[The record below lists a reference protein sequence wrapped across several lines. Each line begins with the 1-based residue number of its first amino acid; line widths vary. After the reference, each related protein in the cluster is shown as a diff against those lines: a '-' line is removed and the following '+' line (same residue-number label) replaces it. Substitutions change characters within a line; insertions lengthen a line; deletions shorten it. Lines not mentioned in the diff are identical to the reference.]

1 MMNTTCYRL
10 VVCEKPSVARSIASV
25 LGADKRED
33 GFLSGGGYLV
43 SWCFGHLA
51 ELSDADAY
59 DEKFGK
65 WRREDLPILP
75 ESWQYTVARDKQ
87 KQMNTLRTLM
97 HRDDVYEVIN
107 ACDAGREG
115 ELIFRTA
122 YNLNN
127 CCKRVKRLWISS
139 MEDAA
144 IFEGFENLRDGAE
157 YDNLYASA
165 LCRSKA
171 DWLVGINATRLFSVM
186 YHRTLNVGRVVS
198 PTLALLVQREAEIN
212 AFQPETFYTV
222 HLGFGD
228 FSAASE
234 RMKEQAEAEQLAG
247 DCDNKNAVVTS
258 VVQAEKTEK
267 APALYDLT
275 TLQRDANRLLGYTAQ
290 QTLDYLQSLY
300 EKKLCTYPRTDSR
313 YLTDDM
319 ESGVNAL
326 ALCCAGICGTEPPA
340 AVCSGQVCSSKKV
353 SDHHAVVPTMAA
365 GETDLEALPA
375 GEREILRLAAR
386 QVLMAVSAPFVYL
399 ETEVKLDCGEN
410 AFAAKGKTILHMGWR
425 AYTEKGK
432 QDNTLPALSEGQ
444 SLPVSSCEVKEGKT
458 TPPKHF
464 TEDTLLSAMET
475 AGANYRVPTKSND
488 FEGKGGAAERVSFS
502 PQGGNKR
509 YAACDDAPE
518 DAERRGLGTPATR
531 AAVIEKLVSAG
542 FAERRKAKKAVRL
555 VPSET
560 GVSLITVLPE
570 QLQSPLLTAEWEHRL
585 KEIEYGELDADEFL
599 AGIHDMVTALVRDA
613 APVDGAEVLF
623 PSGRPVVG
631 KCPRCGAD
639 VTESKNGYFCERR
652 NCKFGLW
659 RDNRFLA
666 AKKISLTK
674 KMASSLLAQGRTY
687 ASGIYSEKTGK
698 TYDAFIV
705 LEDDGARSSYKLDF
719 TK

>member
-10 VVCEKPSVARSIASV
+10 VVCEKPSVARSIAAV
-25 LGADKRED
+25 LGARARGD

-59 DEKFGK
+59 DEKYGK

-75 ESWQYTVARDKQ
+75 KSWQYTVARDKQ
-87 KQMNTLRTLM
+87 KQMNTLRALM
-97 HRDDVYEVIN
+97 HREDVCEVIN

-122 YNLNN
+122 YRLNN
-127 CCKRVKRLWISS
+127 CRKRVKRLWISS

-222 HLGFGD
+222 HLDFNG
-228 FSAASE
+228 FSAAGG
-234 RMKEQAEAEQLAG
+234 RMKEQAEAERLAG
-247 DCDNKNAVVTS
+247 DCNSKTAAVTS
-258 VVQAEKTEK
+258 VVQTKKTEK

-300 EKKLCTYPRTDSR
+300 ERKLCTYPRTDSR

-340 AVCSGQVCSSKKV
+340 AVCSGQVCSSKNV

-375 GEREILRLAAR
+375 GEREILRLVSR
-386 QVLMAVSAPFVYL
+386 QVLMAVSAPFVCL
-399 ETEVKLDCGEN
+399 ETEARLNCGGN

-432 QDNTLPALSEGQ
+432 QDSTLPELSEGQ
-444 SLPVSSCEVKEGKT
+444 SLPVSSCAVKEGKT

-464 TEDTLLSAMET
+464 TEDTLLSAMEV
-475 AGANYRVPTKSND
+475 AGAK
-488 FEGKGGAAERVSFS
+488 EM
-502 PQGGNKR
+502 
-509 YAACDDAPE
+509 PE
-518 DAERRGLGTPATR
+518 DAERKGLGTPATR
-531 AAVIEKLVSAG
+531 AAILEKLVATGFVERKKSKKTASLIPTHAG
-542 FAERRKAKKAVRL
+542 I
-555 VPSET
+555 
-560 GVSLITVLPE
+560 SLITVLPE
-570 QLQSPLLTAEWEHRL
+570 QLQSPLMTAEWEHRL
-585 KEIEYGELDADEFL
+585 KEIERGEEFPETFMQ
-599 AGIHDMVTALVRDA
+599 GIRDMVCELVKTYKT
-613 APVDGAEVLF
+613 VLGADVLF
-623 PSGRPVVG
+623 PSGRAVVG
-631 KCPRCGAD
+631 KCPRCGSD
-639 VTESKNGYFCERR
+639 VTESKKGYFCERR
-652 NCKFGLW
+652 SCKFGLW

-674 KMASSLLAQGRTY
+674 KMASSLLAQGRAY

>member
-10 VVCEKPSVARSIASV
+10 VVCEKPSVARSIAAV
-25 LGADKRED
+25 LGARARGD

-59 DEKFGK
+59 DEKYGK

-75 ESWQYTVARDKQ
+75 KSWQYTVARDKQ
-87 KQMNTLRTLM
+87 KQMNTLRALM
-97 HRDDVYEVIN
+97 HREDVCEVIN

-122 YNLNN
+122 YRLNN
-127 CCKRVKRLWISS
+127 CRKRVKRLWISS

-222 HLGFGD
+222 HLDFNG
-228 FSAASE
+228 FSAAGG
-234 RMKEQAEAEQLAG
+234 RMKEQAEAERLAG
-247 DCDNKNAVVTS
+247 DCNSKTAAVTS
-258 VVQAEKTEK
+258 VVQTEKTEK

-319 ESGVNAL
+319 EGGVNAL

-340 AVCSGQVCSSKKV
+340 AVCSGQVCSSKNV

-375 GEREILRLAAR
+375 GEREILRLVSR
-386 QVLMAVSAPFVYL
+386 QVLMAVSAPFVCL
-399 ETEVKLDCGEN
+399 ETEARLNCGGN

-432 QDNTLPALSEGQ
+432 QDSTLPELSEGQ
-444 SLPVSSCEVKEGKT
+444 SLPVSSCAVKEGKT

-464 TEDTLLSAMET
+464 TEDTLLSAMEV
-475 AGANYRVPTKSND
+475 AGAK
-488 FEGKGGAAERVSFS
+488 EM
-502 PQGGNKR
+502 
-509 YAACDDAPE
+509 PE
-518 DAERRGLGTPATR
+518 DAERKGLGTPATR
-531 AAVIEKLVSAG
+531 AAILEKLVATGFVERKKSKKTASLIPTHAG
-542 FAERRKAKKAVRL
+542 I
-555 VPSET
+555 
-560 GVSLITVLPE
+560 SLITVLPE
-570 QLQSPLLTAEWEHRL
+570 QLQSPLMTAEWEHRL
-585 KEIEYGELDADEFL
+585 KEIERGEEFPETFMQ
-599 AGIHDMVTALVRDA
+599 GIRDMVCELVKTYKT
-613 APVDGAEVLF
+613 VLGADVLF
-623 PSGRPVVG
+623 PSGRAVVG
-631 KCPRCGAD
+631 KCPRCGSD
-639 VTESKNGYFCERR
+639 VTESKKGYFCERR
-652 NCKFGLW
+652 SCKFGLW

-674 KMASSLLAQGRTY
+674 KMASSLLAQGRAY

-719 TK
+719 MK

>member
-1 MMNTTCYRL
+1 MRL
-10 VVCEKPSVARSIASV
+10 VIAEKPSVSQSLAAV
-25 LGADKRED
+25 LGAGQRRE
-33 GFLSGGGYLV
+33 GYLEGNGWLV
-43 SWCFGHLA
+43 SWCVGHLA
-51 ELSDADAY
+51 ELADAAAY
-59 DEKFGK
+59 DPAYAK
-65 WRREDLPILP
+65 WRKEDLPILP
-75 ESWQYTVARDKQ
+75 ESWRFTIAKDKRDQ
-87 KQMNTLRTLM
+87 FDVLRTLL
-97 HRDDVYEVIN
+97 RREDVTEVVN

-115 ELIFRTA
+115 ELIFRTVYA
-122 YNLNN
+122 LAG
-127 CCKRVKRLWISS
+127 CSKPISRLWISS
-139 MEDAA
+139 MEDEA
-144 IFEGFENLRDGAE
+144 IREGFAHLRPGRE
-157 YDNLYASA
+157 YDGLHQAA

-212 AFQPETFYTV
+212 AFQPESFYTV
-222 HLGFGD
+222 HLDFDG
-228 FSAASE
+228 FSAAGE
-234 RMKEQAEAEQLAG
+234 RMKEQAEAERLAG
-247 DCDNKNAVVTS
+247 DCNGKAAAVTS
-258 VVQAEKTEK
+258 VVQTEKTEK

-319 ESGVNAL
+319 EDGVNAL

-375 GEREILRLAAR
+375 GEREILRLVSR

-399 ETEVKLDCGEN
+399 ETEARLDCGGN
-410 AFAAKGKTILHMGWR
+410 AFAAKGKTVVQPGWK
-425 AYTEKGK
+425 AYADAELTDKP
-432 QDNTLPALSEGQ
+432 LPELSEGQ
-444 SLPVSSCEVKEGKT
+444 LLSVSSCAVKEGKT

-475 AGANYRVPTKSND
+475 AGKED
-488 FEGKGGAAERVSFS
+488 M
-502 PQGGNKR
+502 
-509 YAACDDAPE
+509 PE
-518 DAERRGLGTPATR
+518 DAERKGLGTPATR
-531 AAVIEKLVSAG
+531 AAVIEKLVTTG
-542 FAERRKAKKAVRL
+542 FAERRKAKKSVRL
-555 VPSET
+555 VPTEA

-585 KEIEYGELDADEFL
+585 KEIECGELGADEFL
-599 AGIHDMVTALVRDA
+599 AGIQKMVSGLVRDA

-631 KCPRCGAD
+631 KCPRCGAE

-652 NCKFGLW
+652 SCKFGLW

-674 KMASSLLAQGRTY
+674 KMASSLLTQGRAY

>member
-10 VVCEKPSVARSIASV
+10 VVCEKPSVARSIAAV
-25 LGADKRED
+25 LGAGKRGD

-59 DEKFGK
+59 DEKYGK

-75 ESWQYTVARDKQ
+75 GSWQYTVARDKQ

-97 HRDDVYEVIN
+97 HREDVCEVVN

-127 CCKRVKRLWISS
+127 CRKRVKRLWISS

-144 IFEGFENLRDGAE
+144 ILQGFDNLRDGAE

-212 AFQPETFYTV
+212 AFQPESFYTV
-222 HLGFGD
+222 HLDFNG
-228 FSAASE
+228 FSAAGE
-234 RMKEQAEAEQLAG
+234 RMKEQAEAERLAG
-247 DCDNKNAVVTS
+247 DCNSKTAAVTS
-258 VVQAEKTEK
+258 VVQTKKTEK
-267 APALYDLT
+267 APGLYDLT

-319 ESGVNAL
+319 EGGVNAL
-326 ALCCAGICGTEPPA
+326 ALCCAGVCGTEPPA

-353 SDHHAVVPTMAA
+353 SDHHAVVPTVAA

-375 GEREILRLAAR
+375 GEREILRLVSR

-399 ETEVKLDCGEN
+399 ETEARLDCGGN
-410 AFAAKGKTILHMGWR
+410 AFSAKGKTVVQPGWK
-425 AYTEKGK
+425 AYADAELTDKA
-432 QDNTLPALSEGQ
+432 LPELSEGQ
-444 SLPVSSCEVKEGKT
+444 SLPVSSCAVKDGRT
-458 TPPKHF
+458 TPPNTSPRIRCCRPWRRRARRICRK
-464 TEDTLLSAMET
+464 MP
-475 AGANYRVPTKSND
+475 R
-488 FEGKGGAAERVSFS
+488 ERDWEP
-502 PQGGNKR
+502 PQQGQRSLKNWW
-509 YAACDDAPE
+509 P
-518 DAERRGLGTPATR
+518 R
-531 AAVIEKLVSAG
+531 ALRS
-542 FAERRKAKKAVRL
+542 AERRKNPYASFPPKRACPSLPCCPNSFSPRCSPPNGSTASRRSSAASWAQTSSLPASAIWSQRWFGTLRLWTARRCCSPPADPLWANAPAAAQRSRRAK
-555 VPSET
+555 
-560 GVSLITVLPE
+560 
-570 QLQSPLLTAEWEHRL
+570 TAISAR
-585 KEIEYGELDADEFL
+585 
-599 AGIHDMVTALVRDA
+599 
-613 APVDGAEVLF
+613 DGA
-623 PSGRPVVG
+623 
-631 KCPRCGAD
+631 
-639 VTESKNGYFCERR
+639 
-652 NCKFGLW
+652 
-659 RDNRFLA
+659 
-666 AKKISLTK
+666 
-674 KMASSLLAQGRTY
+674 ASSGCGGTT
-687 ASGIYSEKTGK
+687 AS
-698 TYDAFIV
+698 
-705 LEDDGARSSYKLDF
+705 LPPRRSA
-719 TK
+719 

>member
-1 MMNTTCYRL
+1 MYQL
-10 VVCEKPSVARSIASV
+10 VIAEKPSVAQSLAAV
-25 LGADKRED
+25 LGAGQRRE
-33 GFLSGGGYLV
+33 GYLEGNGWLV
-43 SWCFGHLA
+43 SWCVGHLA
-51 ELSDADAY
+51 ELADAAAY
-59 DEKFGK
+59 NPAYAK
-65 WRREDLPILP
+65 WRKEDLPILP
-75 ESWQYTVARDKQ
+75 ESWRFTIAKDKRDQ
-87 KQMNTLRTLM
+87 FDVLRTLL
-97 HRDDVYEVIN
+97 RREDVSEVVN

-115 ELIFRTA
+115 ELIFRTVYA
-122 YNLNN
+122 LAG
-127 CCKRVKRLWISS
+127 CSKPISRLWISS
-139 MEDAA
+139 MEDEA
-144 IFEGFENLRDGAE
+144 IREGFAHLRPGRE
-157 YDNLYASA
+157 YDGLHQAA

-198 PTLALLVQREAEIN
+198 PTLALLVQREAEIS
-212 AFQPETFYTV
+212 AFQPESFYTV
-222 HLGFGD
+222 HLDFNG
-228 FSAASE
+228 FSAAGE
-234 RMKEQAEAEQLAG
+234 RMKEQAEAERLAG
-247 DCDNKNAVVTS
+247 DCNGKAAAVTS
-258 VVQAEKTEK
+258 VVQTEKTEK

-319 ESGVNAL
+319 EGGVNAL
-326 ALCCAGICGTEPPA
+326 ALCCAGVCGTEPPA

-375 GEREILRLAAR
+375 GEREILRLVSR

-399 ETEVKLDCGEN
+399 ETEARLDCGGN
-410 AFAAKGKTILHMGWR
+410 AFSAKGKTVIQLGWK
-425 AYTEKGK
+425 AYADAELTDK
-432 QDNTLPALSEGQ
+432 TLPELSEGQ
-444 SLPVSSCEVKEGKT
+444 LLSVSSCAVKEGRT

-475 AGANYRVPTKSND
+475 AGKED
-488 FEGKGGAAERVSFS
+488 M
-502 PQGGNKR
+502 
-509 YAACDDAPE
+509 PE
-518 DAERRGLGTPATR
+518 AAERRGLGTPATR
-531 AAVIEKLVSAG
+531 AAVIEKLVSTG
-542 FAERRKAKKAVRL
+542 FAERRKAKKSVRL
-555 VPSET
+555 VPTEA

-585 KEIEYGELDADEFL
+585 KEIECGELDADEFL
-599 AGIHDMVTALVRDA
+599 DGIQKMVSGLVRDA

-631 KCPRCGAD
+631 KCPRCGAE

-652 NCKFGLW
+652 SCKFGLW

-674 KMASSLLAQGRTY
+674 KMASSLLAQGRAY

>member
-1 MMNTTCYRL
+1 MNEYRL
-10 VVCEKPSVARSIASV
+10 VVCEKPSVARSIAAV
-25 LGADKRED
+25 LGARERGD

-59 DEKFGK
+59 DEKYGK

-75 ESWQYTVARDKQ
+75 DSWQYTVSRNKQ

-97 HRDDVYEVIN
+97 HRDDVYEVVN

-127 CCKRVKRLWISS
+127 CRKRVRRLWISS

-144 IFEGFENLRDGAE
+144 ILQGFDNLRDGAE

-198 PTLALLVQREAEIN
+198 PTLALLVQREAEIS
-212 AFQPETFYTV
+212 AFRPESFYTV
-222 HLGFGD
+222 NLAFD
-228 FSAASE
+228 TFSAVGE
-234 RMKEQAEAEQLAG
+234 RYGDRAEAEAQRGKCNNDTAT
-247 DCDNKNAVVTS
+247 VTN
-258 VVQAEKTEK
+258 VERKEKAEK

-319 ESGVNAL
+319 EGGVNAL

-353 SDHHAVVPTMAA
+353 SDHHAVVPTVAA
-365 GETDLEALPA
+365 GETDLETLLA
-375 GEREILRLAAR
+375 GEREILRLVSR

-399 ETEVKLDCGEN
+399 ETEARLDCGGN
-410 AFAAKGKTILHMGWR
+410 AFAAKGKTVIQPGWK
-425 AYTEKGK
+425 AYADAELTDKA
-432 QDNTLPALSEGQ
+432 LPELSEGQ
-444 SLPVSSCEVKEGKT
+444 SLPVSSCAVKDGRT

-475 AGANYRVPTKSND
+475 AGKED
-488 FEGKGGAAERVSFS
+488 M
-502 PQGGNKR
+502 
-509 YAACDDAPE
+509 PE
-518 DAERRGLGTPATR
+518 DAERKGLGTPATR
-531 AAVIEKLVSAG
+531 AAVIEKLVTTG
-542 FAERRKAKKAVRL
+542 FAERRKAKKSVRL
-555 VPSET
+555 VPTEA

-585 KEIEYGELDADEFL
+585 KEIECGELGADEFL
-599 AGIHDMVTALVRDA
+599 AGIRDMVAALVRDA

-631 KCPRCGAD
+631 KCPRCGAE

-652 NCKFGLW
+652 SCKFGLW

-674 KMASSLLAQGRTY
+674 KMASSLLTQGRAY
-687 ASGIYSEKTGK
+687 ASGVYSEKTGK

>member
-10 VVCEKPSVARSIASV
+10 VVCEKPSVARSIAAV
-25 LGADKRED
+25 LGAGKRGD

-59 DEKFGK
+59 DEKYGK

-75 ESWQYTVARDKQ
+75 KSWQYTVARDKQ
-87 KQMNTLRTLM
+87 KQMNTLRALM
-97 HRDDVYEVIN
+97 HREDVCEVIN

-127 CCKRVKRLWISS
+127 CRKRVKRLWISS

-144 IFEGFENLRDGAE
+144 ILQGFDNLRDGAE
-157 YDNLYASA
+157 YNNLYASA

-198 PTLALLVQREAEIN
+198 PTLALLVQRDAEIS

-222 HLGFGD
+222 NLIFD
-228 FSAASE
+228 TFSAVGE
-234 RMKEQAEAEQLAG
+234 KYEDRAEAEAQREKCHDDTAT
-247 DCDNKNAVVTS
+247 VTN
-258 VVQAEKTEK
+258 VERKEKAEK

-275 TLQRDANRLLGYTAQ
+275 ALQRDANRLLGYTAQ

-340 AVCSGQVCSSKKV
+340 AVYSGQVCSSKRV

-375 GEREILRLAAR
+375 GEREILRLVSR

-399 ETEVKLDCGEN
+399 ETEARLDCGGN
-410 AFAAKGKTILHMGWR
+410 GFAAKGKTVVQPGWK
-425 AYTEKGK
+425 AYADAELTDKP
-432 QDNTLPALSEGQ
+432 LPELSEGQ
-444 SLPVSSCEVKEGKT
+444 LLSVSFCEVKEGKT

-475 AGANYRVPTKSND
+475 AGKED
-488 FEGKGGAAERVSFS
+488 M
-502 PQGGNKR
+502 
-509 YAACDDAPE
+509 PE
-518 DAERRGLGTPATR
+518 DAERKGLGTPATR
-531 AAVIEKLVSAG
+531 AAVIEKLVATG
-542 FAERRKAKKAVRL
+542 FAERRKAKKSVRL
-555 VPSET
+555 VPTEA
-560 GVSLITVLPE
+560 GVSLVTVLPE

-585 KEIEYGELDADEFL
+585 KEIEFGELGADEFL
-599 AGIHDMVTALVRDA
+599 AGICDMVAALVRDA

-631 KCPRCGAD
+631 KCPRCGAE

-652 NCKFGLW
+652 SCKFGLW

-674 KMASSLLAQGRTY
+674 KMASSLLTQGRAY

>member
-10 VVCEKPSVARSIASV
+10 VVCEKPSVARSIAAV
-25 LGADKRED
+25 LGARERGD

-59 DEKFGK
+59 DEKYGK
-65 WRREDLPILP
+65 WRMEDLPILP
-75 ESWQYTVARDKQ
+75 DSWQYTVARDKQ
-87 KQMNTLRTLM
+87 KQMNTLRALM
-97 HRDDVYEVIN
+97 HREDVCEVIN

-127 CCKRVKRLWISS
+127 CRKRVRRLWISS

-144 IFEGFENLRDGAE
+144 ILQGFENLRDGAE

-198 PTLALLVQREAEIN
+198 PTLALLVQREAEIS

-222 HLGFGD
+222 NLIFD
-228 FSAASE
+228 TFSAVGE
-234 RMKEQAEAEQLAG
+234 KYEDRAEAEAQAKKCNN
-247 DCDNKNAVVTS
+247 DTATVTN
-258 VVQAEKTEK
+258 VERKEKTEK

-290 QTLDYLQSLY
+290 QSLDYLQSLY

-319 ESGVNAL
+319 EGGVNAL

-375 GEREILRLAAR
+375 GERELLRLVSR
-386 QVLMAVSAPFVYL
+386 QVFMAVSAPFVYL
-399 ETEVKLDCGEN
+399 ETEARLDCGGN
-410 AFAAKGKTILHMGWR
+410 AFSAKGKTVIQLGWK
-425 AYTEKGK
+425 AYADAELTDK
-432 QDNTLPALSEGQ
+432 TLPELSEGQ
-444 SLPVSSCEVKEGKT
+444 SLPVSFCAVKEGKT

-475 AGANYRVPTKSND
+475 AGKED
-488 FEGKGGAAERVSFS
+488 M
-502 PQGGNKR
+502 
-509 YAACDDAPE
+509 PE
-518 DAERRGLGTPATR
+518 AAERRGLGTPATR
-531 AAVIEKLVSAG
+531 AAVIEKLVATG
-542 FAERRKAKKAVRL
+542 FAERRKAKKSVRL
-555 VPSET
+555 VPTEA

-585 KEIEYGELDADEFL
+585 KEIECGELGADEFL
-599 AGIHDMVTALVRDA
+599 AGIRDMVAALVRDA

-631 KCPRCGAD
+631 KCPRCGAE

-652 NCKFGLW
+652 SCKFGLW

-674 KMASSLLAQGRTY
+674 KMTSSLLTQGRAY

>member
-25 LGADKRED
+25 LGAGRRED

-51 ELSDADAY
+51 ELSDADTY
-59 DEKFGK
+59 DEKYGK

-75 ESWQYTVARDKQ
+75 DSWQYTVSRDKQ
-87 KQMNTLRTLM
+87 KQMSTLRALM
-97 HRDDVYEVIN
+97 HRDDVYEVVN

-127 CCKRVKRLWISS
+127 CRKRVKRLWISS

-144 IFEGFENLRDGAE
+144 ILQGFDNLRDGAE

-198 PTLALLVQREAEIN
+198 PTLALLVQREAEIS

-222 HLGFGD
+222 NLIFD
-228 FSAASE
+228 TFSAVGE
-234 RMKEQAEAEQLAG
+234 KYEVRAEAEAQAKKCNN
-247 DCDNKNAVVTS
+247 DTATVTN
-258 VVQAEKTEK
+258 VERKEKTEK

-326 ALCCAGICGTEPPA
+326 ALCCAGICGTEPPTA
-340 AVCSGQVCSSKKV
+340 IYSAQVCSSKKV

-365 GETDLEALPA
+365 GETDLETLLA

-399 ETEVKLDCGEN
+399 ETEARLDCGGN
-410 AFAAKGKTILHMGWR
+410 AFSANGKTVIQPGWK
-425 AYTEKGK
+425 AYADAELTDKP
-432 QDNTLPALSEGQ
+432 LPELSEGQ
-444 SLPVSSCEVKEGKT
+444 MLSVSSCAVKEGRT
-458 TPPKHF
+458 TPPKQF

-475 AGANYRVPTKSND
+475 AGKED
-488 FEGKGGAAERVSFS
+488 M
-502 PQGGNKR
+502 
-509 YAACDDAPE
+509 PE

-531 AAVIEKLVSAG
+531 AAVIEKLVATG
-542 FAERRKAKKAVRL
+542 FAERKKAKKSVRL
-555 VPSET
+555 VPTEA

-585 KEIEYGELDADEFL
+585 KEIECGELGADEFL
-599 AGIHDMVTALVRDA
+599 AGIRDMVAALVRDA

-631 KCPRCGAD
+631 KCPRCGAE

-652 NCKFGLW
+652 SCKFGLW

-666 AKKISLTK
+666 AKKLSLTK
-674 KMASSLLAQGRTY
+674 KMASSLLAQGRAY
-687 ASGIYSEKTGK
+687 ASGVYSEKTGK
-698 TYDAFIV
+698 TYDAFIL

>member
-1 MMNTTCYRL
+1 MNEYRL
-10 VVCEKPSVARSIASV
+10 VVCEKPSVARSIAAV
-25 LGADKRED
+25 LGAGRRGD

-59 DEKFGK
+59 DEKYGK

-75 ESWQYTVARDKQ
+75 KSWQYTVSRDKQ
-87 KQMNTLRTLM
+87 KQMNTLRALM
-97 HRDDVYEVIN
+97 HRDDVYEVVN

-127 CCKRVKRLWISS
+127 CRKRVKRLWISS

-144 IFEGFENLRDGAE
+144 ILQGFDNLRDGAE

-212 AFQPETFYTV
+212 AFQPESFYTV
-222 HLGFGD
+222 HLDFDG
-228 FSAASE
+228 FSAAGE
-234 RMKEQAEAEQLAG
+234 RMKEQAEAERLAG
-247 DCDNKNAVVTS
+247 DCNSKTAAVTS
-258 VVQAEKTEK
+258 VVQTEKTEK

-319 ESGVNAL
+319 EGGVNAL
-326 ALCCAGICGTEPPA
+326 ALCCVGICGTEPPA

-375 GEREILRLAAR
+375 GERELLRLVSR

-399 ETEVKLDCGEN
+399 ETEARLDCGGN
-410 AFAAKGKTILHMGWR
+410 AFSAKGKTVIQPGWK
-425 AYTEKGK
+425 AYADAELTDKA
-432 QDNTLPALSEGQ
+432 LPELSEGQ
-444 SLPVSSCEVKEGKT
+444 NFPNPAAKVTEHTT
-458 TPPKHF
+458 TPPKPHS
-464 TEDTLLSAMET
+464 EASLLSAMER
-475 AGANYRVPTKSND
+475 AGNGDTDP
-488 FEGKGGAAERVSFS
+488 
-502 PQGGNKR
+502 
-509 YAACDDAPE
+509 

-531 AAVIEKLVSAG
+531 AAVIEKLVKGG
-542 FAERRKAKKAVRL
+542 FAERKGKQ
-555 VPSET
+555 
-560 GVSLITVLPE
+560 LIPTQNGAALISVLPDM
-570 QLQSPLLTAEWEHRL
+570 LTSPQLTAEWENNL
-585 KEIEYGELDADEFL
+585 TQIAKGAADPGEFL
-599 AGIHDMVTALVRDA
+599 SGIEAMARELVQTHAAAL
-613 APVDGAEVLF
+613 DGKKDLF
-623 PSGRPVVG
+623 REEKPSVG
-631 KCPRCGAD
+631 KCPRCGSP
-639 VTESKNGYFCERR
+639 VHEGKKNYYCSNKECAFVMWKNDRFFEER
-652 NCKFGLW
+652 KTAFSAKI
-659 RDNRFLA
+659 A
-666 AKKISLTK
+666 AALLKSGKVNVKKL
-674 KMASSLLAQGRTY
+674 
-687 ASGIYSEKTGK
+687 YSPKTGK
-698 TYDAFIV
+698 TYDGTIV
-705 LEDDGARSSYKLDF
+705 LADTGGKYVNYRIEVQKN
-719 TK
+719 

>member
-1 MMNTTCYRL
+1 MNEYRL

-25 LGADKRED
+25 LGAGRRGD

-59 DEKFGK
+59 DEKYGK

-75 ESWQYTVARDKQ
+75 DSWQYTVARDKQ
-87 KQMNTLRTLM
+87 KQMNTLRALM
-97 HRDDVYEVIN
+97 HRDDVYEVVN

-127 CCKRVKRLWISS
+127 CRKRVKRLWISS

-144 IFEGFENLRDGAE
+144 ILHGFDNLRDGAE

-212 AFQPETFYTV
+212 AFQPESFYTV
-222 HLGFGD
+222 HLGFDG
-228 FSAASE
+228 FSAAGG
-234 RMKEQAEAEQLAG
+234 RMKEQAEAERLAG
-247 DCDNKNAVVTS
+247 DCNGKAAAVTS
-258 VVQAEKTEK
+258 VVQTEKTEK

-275 TLQRDANRLLGYTAQ
+275 VLQRDANRLLGYTAQ

-319 ESGVNAL
+319 EGGVNAL
-326 ALCCAGICGTEPPA
+326 ALCCAGVCGTEPPA

-375 GEREILRLAAR
+375 GEREILRLVSR

-399 ETEVKLDCGEN
+399 ETEAKLDCGGKG
-410 AFAAKGKTILHMGWR
+410 FAAKGKTVVQPGWK
-425 AYTEKGK
+425 AYADAELTDKP
-432 QDNTLPALSEGQ
+432 LPELSEGQ
-444 SLPVSSCEVKEGKT
+444 SLSVSSCEVREGKT
-458 TPPKHF
+458 TPPRHF

-475 AGANYRVPTKSND
+475 AGKED
-488 FEGKGGAAERVSFS
+488 M
-502 PQGGNKR
+502 
-509 YAACDDAPE
+509 PE

-531 AAVIEKLVSAG
+531 AAVIEKLVATG
-542 FAERRKAKKAVRL
+542 FAERRKAKKSVRL
-555 VPSET
+555 VPTEA

-585 KEIEYGELDADEFL
+585 KEIERGELSAEDFL
-599 AGIHDMVTALVRDA
+599 YGIQEMVSCLVRNA

-652 NCKFGLW
+652 SCKFGLW

-666 AKKISLTK
+666 AKKLSLTK
-674 KMASSLLAQGRTY
+674 KMVSSLLTEGRAY
-687 ASGIYSEKTGK
+687 ASGVYSEKTGK
-698 TYDAFIV
+698 TYDAFIL

>member
-1 MMNTTCYRL
+1 MKKAYKL
-10 VVCEKPSVARSIASV
+10 VISEKPSVGKSIAAV
-25 LGADKRED
+25 LGANERKD
-33 GFLSGGGYLV
+33 GYFMGSGYIV

-51 ELSDADAY
+51 ELAEAAAY
-59 DEKFGK
+59 DEKYAK
-65 WRREDLPILP
+65 WRYNDLPILP
-75 ESWQYTVARDKQ
+75 ESWQYSVARDKA
-87 KQMNTLRTLM
+87 KQLALLNTLM
-97 HRDDVYEVIN
+97 HREDVSEVVN

-115 ELIFRTA
+115 ESIFRTV
-122 YNLNN
+122 YMLNK
-127 CCKRVKRLWISS
+127 CDKPMKRLWISS
-139 MEDAA
+139 MEDTA
-144 IFEGFENLRDGAE
+144 IRKGFETLKDGSA

-171 DWLVGINATRLFSVM
+171 DWLVGINSTRLFSVL

-198 PTLALLVQREAEIN
+198 PTLALIVQREAEID
-212 AFQPETFYTV
+212 AFKPEPFYTV
-222 HLGFGD
+222 TLGLPGFDAG
-228 FSAASE
+228 SE
-234 RMKEQAEAEQLAG
+234 RMKNKPEAESLQKACG
-247 DCDNKNAVVTS
+247 SQMAVVKA
-258 VVQAEKTEK
+258 VERKDKAEKP
-267 APALYDLT
+267 PALYDLT
-275 TLQRDANRLLGYTAQ
+275 TLQRDANRILGFTAQ

-340 AVCSGQVCSSKKV
+340 AVCSGQVCSSKRV

-365 GETDLEALPA
+365 GETDLETLPA

-399 ETEVKLDCGEN
+399 ETEARLDCGGN
-410 AFAAKGKTILHMGWR
+410 AFAAKGKTVIQLGWK
-425 AYTEKGK
+425 AYADAELTDKP
-432 QDNTLPALSEGQ
+432 LPELSEGQ
-444 SLPVSSCEVKEGKT
+444 LLSVSSCAVKEGKT

-475 AGANYRVPTKSND
+475 AGKED
-488 FEGKGGAAERVSFS
+488 M
-502 PQGGNKR
+502 
-509 YAACDDAPE
+509 PE
-518 DAERRGLGTPATR
+518 DAERKGLGTPATR
-531 AAVIEKLVSAG
+531 AAVIEKLVATG
-542 FAERRKAKKAVRL
+542 FAERRKAKKSVRL
-555 VPSET
+555 VPTEA

-585 KEIEYGELDADEFL
+585 KEIECGELGADEFL
-599 AGIHDMVTALVRDA
+599 AGICDMVAALVRDA

-631 KCPRCGAD
+631 KCPRCGAE

-652 NCKFGLW
+652 SCKFGLW

-674 KMASSLLAQGRTY
+674 KMASSLLTQGRAY

>member
-10 VVCEKPSVARSIASV
+10 VVCEKPSVARSIAAV
-25 LGADKRED
+25 LGARARGD

-59 DEKFGK
+59 DEKYGK

-75 ESWQYTVARDKQ
+75 KSWQYTVARDKQ
-87 KQMNTLRTLM
+87 KQMNTLRALM
-97 HRDDVYEVIN
+97 HREDVCEVIN

-122 YNLNN
+122 YRLNN
-127 CCKRVKRLWISS
+127 CRKRVKRLWISS

-222 HLGFGD
+222 HLDFNG
-228 FSAASE
+228 FSAAGG
-234 RMKEQAEAEQLAG
+234 RMKEQAEAERLAG
-247 DCDNKNAVVTS
+247 DCNSKTAAVTS
-258 VVQAEKTEK
+258 VVQTKKTEK

-275 TLQRDANRLLGYTAQ
+275 TLQRDANRLLGHTAQ

-300 EKKLCTYPRTDSR
+300 ERKLCTYPRTDSR

-340 AVCSGQVCSSKKV
+340 AVCSGQVCSSKNV

-375 GEREILRLAAR
+375 GEREILRLVSR
-386 QVLMAVSAPFVYL
+386 QVLMAVSAPFVCL
-399 ETEVKLDCGEN
+399 ETEARLNCGGN

-432 QDNTLPALSEGQ
+432 QDSTLPELSEGQ
-444 SLPVSSCEVKEGKT
+444 SLPVSSCAVKEGKT

-464 TEDTLLSAMET
+464 TEDTLLSAMEV
-475 AGANYRVPTKSND
+475 AGAK
-488 FEGKGGAAERVSFS
+488 EM
-502 PQGGNKR
+502 
-509 YAACDDAPE
+509 PE
-518 DAERRGLGTPATR
+518 DAERKGLGTPATR
-531 AAVIEKLVSAG
+531 AAILEKLVATGFVERKKSKKTASLIPTHAG
-542 FAERRKAKKAVRL
+542 I
-555 VPSET
+555 
-560 GVSLITVLPE
+560 SLITVLPE
-570 QLQSPLLTAEWEHRL
+570 QLQSPLMTAEWEHRL
-585 KEIEYGELDADEFL
+585 KEIERGEEFPETFMQ
-599 AGIHDMVTALVRDA
+599 GIRDMVCELVKTYKT
-613 APVDGAEVLF
+613 VLGADVLF
-623 PSGRPVVG
+623 PSGRAVVG
-631 KCPRCGAD
+631 KCPRCGSD
-639 VTESKNGYFCERR
+639 VTESKKGYFCERR
-652 NCKFGLW
+652 SCKFGLW

-674 KMASSLLAQGRTY
+674 KMASSLLAQGRAY

-719 TK
+719 MK